1 MSSHDVIRTD
11 AVLVRVMELDH
22 GASTKWHYHT
32 EVTDYFVCLNGA
44 IKVEVNNPDESVVL
58 HPGQRAE
65 ITPPQVHRVSNAY
78 PEKSEYLLVQGV
90 GTYDFVEL

>member
-11 AVLVRVMELDH
+11 NVLVRVMELDH

-44 IKVEVNNPDESVVL
+44 IKGVRKQKSRLASAFLLFTQQAKPVV
-58 HPGQRAE
+58 
-65 ITPPQVHRVSNAY
+65 AY
-78 PEKSEYLLVQGV
+78 
-90 GTYDFVEL
+90 F

>member
-1 MSSHDVIRTD
+1 MSAIDVIRTD
-11 AVLVRVMELDH
+11 NVLVRVMELDQ
-22 GASTKWHYHT
+22 GASTTWHYHT

-65 ITPPQVHRVSNAY
+65 ITPPHVHRVSNAC
-78 PEKSEYLLVQGV
+78 PGKSDYLLVQGV
-90 GTYDFVEL
+90 GTYDFVEV